1 MKKVMEHEREEVDL
15 ENDGVGGGGE
25 AAMLRDERTK
35 ELEGIPSSFWDRD
48 GGETPTLREP
58 LLGLKGRVN
67 TTSQIA
73 IVGANVSPIESLDY
87 EYVRWSLC
95 ANFCFFFSFSN
106 NQIVLV
112 LMSFC
117 IFNFRF

>member
-1 MKKVMEHEREEVDL
+1 MEHEREEVDI
-15 ENDGVGGGGE
+15 ENDGVGVGGE
-25 AAMLRDERTK
+25 AAMHRDERPK

-58 LLGLKGRVN
+58 LLGLKNRVN

-87 EYVRWSLC
+87 EHVRWPFSK
-95 ANFCFFFSFSN
+95 NFCVFFFCF
-106 NQIVLV
+106 LK
-112 LMSFC
+112 
-117 IFNFRF
+117 